1 MRVHPHVG
9 DGAVGA
15 DPTNTADLSVASASV
30 GPTTHAAGMAG
41 MSALTANAVADGAV
55 ETWESVAAALAPI
68 IGPSAVTALYRRC
81 LVSAG
86 DKRAWLPPVTAADS
100 PANDWPAL
108 HACLSRRTAIE
119 AAEAC
124 TSLFVTFR
132 DLLGSLLGP
141 SLTEQ
146 LLRPVSAHP
155 PTGSAVQDIP

>member
-1 MRVHPHVG
+1 MRVHPPVG

-15 DPTNTADLSVASASV
+15 DPANTVADD
-30 GPTTHAAGMAG
+30 
-41 MSALTANAVADGAV
+41 AVA
-55 ETWESVAAALAPI
+55 TWESVAAALAPI
-68 IGPSAVTALYRRC
+68 IGRSAVTALYLRC
-81 LVSAG
+81 LVSVG

-146 LLRPVSAHP
+146 LLRPVSALP